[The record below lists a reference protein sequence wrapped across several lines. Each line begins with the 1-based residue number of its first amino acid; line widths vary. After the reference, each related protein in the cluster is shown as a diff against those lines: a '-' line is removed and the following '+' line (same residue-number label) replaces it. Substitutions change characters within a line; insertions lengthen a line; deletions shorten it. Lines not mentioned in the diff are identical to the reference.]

1 MESPGNAG
9 EKGRMEDAQMNMTD
23 MILKGIMKL
32 GLERKMREASQAIK
46 KEANLPERDW
56 APYIQEKRVYPT
68 EVQTVIEAPNEDHA
82 ALYDE
87 DLEIIEEEMGRS
99 LKLID
104 SMVPHYRPI
113 NWLGERT
120 IELIKKEPRYTI
132 ASTDRKMK
140 PGVDMDYLG
149 TKLYLVGDYL
159 YEGKSDVDLALTTQ
173 VAYNSYE
180 TLLEESEK
188 YVRIAKKGKA
198 GEDYVSRVLQQG
210 RGRFLYL
217 ENVVIPAYGEKG
229 KTSETDVYIIN
240 SKGVFVCEVKNYGR
254 SGQTLVIPDT
264 GDWEIYEE
272 DKFLKSK
279 PSAFVQNE
287 RHCNA
292 TAVFIKEHLGIQVP
306 IIPVVII
313 ANDEVAIDRQTQNAV
328 IRAGDIYSFVENWQD
343 AVDYRT
349 QRQIVQTFEEYM
361 LDVNDFPV
369 KLNRDRAGYLNGV
382 IEELVPYLQANEKIA
397 VELTK
402 MHAQGMTFSKILMM
416 IIAVLCMIPAI
427 DSGILGIG
435 FVVCCLLIV
444 YCARSTLATI
454 LGCVSLVCLIA
465 VFLTESPAFLA
476 VAIIGTVISGRMT
489 FK

>member
-1 MESPGNAG
+1 
-9 EKGRMEDAQMNMTD
+9 
-23 MILKGIMKL
+23 
-32 GLERKMREASQAIK
+32 MRETSQAIK

-87 DLEIIEEEMGRS
+87 DLEMIEEEMGRS

-198 GEDYVSRVLQQG
+198 GEK
-210 RGRFLYL
+210 RGKPL
-217 ENVVIPAYGEKG
+217 KQM
-229 KTSETDVYIIN
+229 YI
-240 SKGVFVCEVKNYGR
+240 S
-254 SGQTLVIPDT
+254 
-264 GDWEIYEE
+264 
-272 DKFLKSK
+272 
-279 PSAFVQNE
+279 
-287 RHCNA
+287 
-292 TAVFIKEHLGIQVP
+292 
-306 IIPVVII
+306 
-313 ANDEVAIDRQTQNAV
+313 
-328 IRAGDIYSFVENWQD
+328 
-343 AVDYRT
+343 
-349 QRQIVQTFEEYM
+349 
-361 LDVNDFPV
+361 
-369 KLNRDRAGYLNGV
+369 
-382 IEELVPYLQANEKIA
+382 
-397 VELTK
+397 
-402 MHAQGMTFSKILMM
+402 
-416 IIAVLCMIPAI
+416 
-427 DSGILGIG
+427 
-435 FVVCCLLIV
+435 
-444 YCARSTLATI
+444 
-454 LGCVSLVCLIA
+454 
-465 VFLTESPAFLA
+465 
-476 VAIIGTVISGRMT
+476 
-489 FK
+489 

>member
-149 TKLYLVGDYL
+149 KKLYLVGDYL

-198 GEDYVSRVLQQG
+198 GEK
-210 RGRFLYL
+210 RGKPL
-217 ENVVIPAYGEKG
+217 KQM
-229 KTSETDVYIIN
+229 YI
-240 SKGVFVCEVKNYGR
+240 S
-254 SGQTLVIPDT
+254 
-264 GDWEIYEE
+264 
-272 DKFLKSK
+272 
-279 PSAFVQNE
+279 
-287 RHCNA
+287 
-292 TAVFIKEHLGIQVP
+292 
-306 IIPVVII
+306 
-313 ANDEVAIDRQTQNAV
+313 
-328 IRAGDIYSFVENWQD
+328 
-343 AVDYRT
+343 
-349 QRQIVQTFEEYM
+349 
-361 LDVNDFPV
+361 
-369 KLNRDRAGYLNGV
+369 
-382 IEELVPYLQANEKIA
+382 
-397 VELTK
+397 
-402 MHAQGMTFSKILMM
+402 
-416 IIAVLCMIPAI
+416 
-427 DSGILGIG
+427 
-435 FVVCCLLIV
+435 
-444 YCARSTLATI
+444 
-454 LGCVSLVCLIA
+454 
-465 VFLTESPAFLA
+465 
-476 VAIIGTVISGRMT
+476 
-489 FK
+489 